1 MAAPGRTTAVITNV
15 QIATDMVTSVNDKN
29 AALSLPVSATGT
41 VNGTAPQDTLV
52 RASQVLSSGTSV
64 EIAGRFV
71 DSVTGAYS
79 FTLPVNAPLVAAYA
93 VAPNPLVFTADTA
106 SAGRYVLQ
114 ASSGAFA
121 GKTLTLP
128 ALASG
133 ATISNNI
140 TFP

>member
-1 MAAPGRTTAVITNV
+1 MPDASRGRRENGDSTLNSSTCRAVARQNGIF
-15 QIATDMVTSVNDKN
+15 
-29 AALSLPVSATGT
+29 PSASSSSS
-41 VNGTAPQDTLV
+41 
-52 RASQVLSSGTSV
+52 SQVLSSGTSV

-133 ATISNNI
+133 ATIRNDI